1 MQIRVSDPALLPA
14 LIADLQ
20 SDPST
25 VVRRVGDDTIE
36 ASVVG
41 SYRPAT
47 MRALL
52 AVPVW
57 VWQVARAA
65 TGEDV
70 IVELL

>member
-14 LIADLQ
+14 LIADLR

-41 SYRPAT
+41 SYRPAA
-47 MRALL
+47 MRTIL
-52 AVPVW
+52 AVRVW
-57 VWQVARAA
+57 EWQAARAA
-65 TGEDV
+65 SGEDV

>member
-1 MQIRVSDPALLPA
+1 MQIRVSDPALVPA
-14 LIADLQ
+14 LIAELA

-25 VVRRVGDDTIE
+25 VVRRIGDDTIE

-47 MRALL
+47 MRAIV
-52 AVPVW
+52 AVRVW
-57 VWQVARAA
+57 AWQAARAA
-65 TGEDV
+65 SGEDV